1 MNKAFVSLII
11 GLGCI
16 TTGFAQAGKKPLDF
30 KQYDSWNSL
39 ASQKIS
45 NNGEWLSWEVN
56 PTQGDGNL
64 YLQGVSAASPALT
77 FHRGSQ
83 ALFDP
88 NTEYLVFRITPQ
100 ADTVKKAKLNKAKEE
115 KMPKDTLAVYAL
127 KEGRLVCYPRVKGF
141 KVAQENSS
149 WLAFQLEDLKSEAKP
164 EKKDSASAGK
174 KNEEKPKKK
183 PEFKGSPLYVIH
195 PVTRDSQQFDQVTE
209 YGFSKKGG
217 CLYMVSISEDSVPS
231 STVRIFDTRTGSAK
245 DVWKT
250 DGVIKSLVS
259 DEEGN
264 QLAFLYS
271 RDTAKTKTYG
281 LYYWPGRQ
289 EVPKCVADTATEV
302 MREGW
307 SVSENGSISF
317 SPDGRRLFFG
327 TAEKPEQKPDEK
339 DTLLADDK
347 VSVDIWHWQD
357 DVLQSMQVKRVDQE
371 KKKTYEAVYNIR
383 NDKVI
388 QLADPDFIENYRLV
402 RQGDMDFALGYF
414 DKPYRWKN
422 AIADESRADIYLTD
436 LNTGDDQ
443 KVFSNISVSP
453 QLSPSGNY
461 LYWWEP
467 ADSSWY
473 CYSISD
479 KSTRNLTSE
488 LTVPFDNQ
496 IHDTP
501 DEPRSYGIMG
511 WAEKDRSLFVYDQF
525 DIWKLD
531 PDGKEKPACITG
543 GYGRANQLSIRYVST
558 DPEEKFID
566 VKKENLFSVFH
577 IRNKKSGYFRFS
589 VEHPDLKSLILEDC
603 RFSGLAKAKDA
614 DKLIWTRSTVSE
626 YPDLWLSDL
635 DFGDARKVSQANP
648 QQSEFIWAEAELL
661 EWKDLNGEVHQG
673 ILYKPENLDPARKYP
688 MIVYFYERHSDG
700 LHTHYSPR
708 ASASTVNPVEY
719 ASNGYLVFMPD
730 IHFII
735 GNPGKSFYN
744 AVMSGVLY
752 LDKRGYVDMDHLG
765 IQGQSWGGYG
775 TAFMITQTDIFAAAS
790 PGAPV
795 SNMTSAY
802 GGIRTESGMVRHFQY
817 EKSQSR
823 IGGTLW
829 EKPEYFIENSPLFF
843 VDRIHTPC
851 LIRHDDADGAVP
863 FSEGVQLFVALRRL
877 GKPAWLV
884 NYNNAPHNLS
894 RLADKKDWS
903 VRMMQFFDHYL
914 KGKPAPDW
922 MTLGVKAVDKK
933 DNELYYWPYTQK

>member
-1 MNKAFVSLII
+1 MKRILLSLMI
-11 GLGCI
+11 GLGCM
-16 TTGFAQAGKKPLDF
+16 TAGFPQNQKKPIDF

-39 ASQKIS
+39 SAQKVS
-45 NNGEWLSWEVN
+45 NNGEWVLWEVD
-56 PTQGDGNL
+56 PTKGDGKL
-64 YLQGVSAASPALT
+64 YLQAWSEPSVKRI
-77 FHRGSQ
+77 FNRGSQ

-88 NTEYLVFRITPQ
+88 NSEYIAFRITPQ
-100 ADTVKKAKLNKAKEE
+100 ADTVKKDKINKVKDE
-115 KMPKDTLAVYAL
+115 KMVKDTLAVYTL
-127 KEGRLVCYPRVKGF
+127 NDGLIVCYPKVKNF
-141 KVAQENSS
+141 KVAHETSS
-149 WLAFQLEDLKSEAKP
+149 WLAFQLEESKAEVKP
-164 EKKDSASAGK
+164 EKKDSATSMEKA
-174 KNEEKPKKK
+174 EDKPKKK

-195 PVTRDSQQFDQVTE
+195 PVSRDSQQFTLITE
-209 YGFSKKGG
+209 YGFSKHGNW
-217 CLYMVSISEDSVPS
+217 LYMVSIKEDSVVS
-231 STVRIFDTRTGSAK
+231 STVRIFDTRTAAPK
-245 DVWKT
+245 EIWTK
-250 DGVIKSLVS
+250 DGVVKGLVS
-259 DEEGN
+259 DEAGS
-264 QLAFLYS
+264 QLAFLFS
-271 RDTAKTKTYG
+271 KDTAKTKIYG
-281 LYYWPGRQ
+281 LYYWSDKYDHPQ
-289 EVPKCVADTATEV
+289 CVADTAIEGIPA
-302 MREGW
+302 GW
-307 SVSENGSISF
+307 SVSENGRINF

-327 TAEKPEQKPDEK
+327 TAETPERIVDQK

-357 DVLQSMQVKRVDQE
+357 DVLQSMQVKRVEQE
-371 KKKTYEAVYNIR
+371 KKKTYQAVYHIR
-383 NDKVI
+383 KNQVI
-388 QLADPDFIENYRLV
+388 QLENPEFIENYRLV
-402 RQGDMDFALGYF
+402 RQGDVDLALGYF
-414 DKPYRWKN
+414 DKPYRWQN
-422 AIADESRADIYLTD
+422 AINDESKADIYLTD
-436 LNTGDDQ
+436 LNTGNVQ
-443 KVFSNISVSP
+443 QLFVKISVSP
-453 QLSPSGNY
+453 QLSPLGNY

-473 CYSISD
+473 CYTIKD
-479 KSTRNLTSE
+479 KITRNLTSE

-511 WAEKDRSLFVYDQF
+511 WADKDRSLYIYDQF
-525 DIWKLD
+525 DIWKFD
-531 PDGKEKPACITG
+531 PDGKEKPACVTG
-543 GYGRANQLSIRYVST
+543 GYGRDHQLSIRYVST

-566 VKKENLFSVFH
+566 EKKDNLFSVFH
-577 IRNKKSGYFRFS
+577 INSKKSGYFRFS
-589 VEHPDLKSLILEDC
+589 VDKPDLKKLILDDC
-603 RFSGLAKAKDA
+603 RFGELAKAKEA
-614 DKLIWTRSTVSE
+614 DKLIWTRSTISE
-626 YPDLWLSDL
+626 YPDLWLSDIH
-635 DFGDARKVSQANP
+635 FGNARKVSQANP
-648 QQSEFIWAEAELL
+648 QQSDFIWAEAELL

-673 ILYKPENLDPARKYP
+673 ILYKPENLDPTKKYP

-744 AVMSGVLY
+744 AVMSGVFY

-775 TAFMITQTDIFAAAS
+775 TAYIITQTDIFAAAS

-802 GGIRTESGMVRHFQY
+802 GGIRNESGMVRQFQY

-829 EKPEYFIENSPLFF
+829 DKPEYYIENSPLFF
-843 VDRIHTPC
+843 ADRIHTPC

-903 VRMMQFFDHYL
+903 VRMMQFFNHYL
-914 KGKPAPDW
+914 KGEPAPDW
-922 MTLGVKAVDKK
+922 MSLGVKAVDKK
-933 DNELYYWPYTQK
+933 DSELYYWPYTQK